1 MPRGKKK
8 GLSTKKF
15 DRCVTKV
22 KSKGGGTHMPFAMLA
37 WAESP
42 VQLAKVRKTEI
53 LFFSSKPS
61 TPVYSSD
68 CNLN

>member
-1 MPRGKKK
+1 
-8 GLSTKKF
+8 
-15 DRCVTKV
+15 
-22 KSKGGGTHMPFAMLA
+22 MPFAMLA